1 VSANLGCHVLK
12 EDNSMPENRKKTDQ
26 GDSQMEAEGLPVVRA
41 NVAGID
47 LGSKQHWVCAP

>member
-1 VSANLGCHVLK
+1 
-12 EDNSMPENRKKTDQ
+12 MPENRKKTDQ

-47 LGSKQHWVCAP
+47 LGSKQHWVCAPKPGGRGGK